1 MQDILQIIGA
11 VISIAS
17 MIFIDVLVV
26 KTFRSSNGDEHAKQM
41 FCAGLIFGSI
51 VGILVFAVFD
61 VISKLF

>member
-26 KTFRSSNGDEHAKQM
+26 KTFRSSNGDEQAKQM